1 MVEKHLPKDVQD
13 ILNKIWVMSVP
24 NPNNTVNMTN
34 LGFIFGIAA
43 AQYNKVNSNSI
54 MARIATERAVK
65 LVASGDDD
73 PFGRELKKSW
83 WIEHMD
89 EMPRI
94 WTTWYQKK
102 ITLADL
108 DALEAPAE
116 HLYELLS
123 FFENREMQ
131 EKLVEHYK
139 VEP

>member
-1 MVEKHLPKDVQD
+1 MPKDVQD
-13 ILNKIWVMSVP
+13 MLNKIWVITVP

-34 LGFIFGIAA
+34 LGLVFGIAA

-65 LVASGDDD
+65 LVASGEDDALE
-73 PFGRELKKSW
+73 RELKKSW

-89 EMPRI
+89 EMPRM
-94 WTTWYQKK
+94 WTLWYQKK

-108 DALEAPAE
+108 ENIEAPAE

-123 FFENREMQ
+123 FFENKQMQ
-131 EKLVEHYK
+131 EMLMEHYND
-139 VEP
+139 ES